1 MTKIEKL
8 TNSTSLTQIADGQDI
23 PVKSDT
29 LASAFPDLSES
40 RRKSPEPFAIGRYA
54 IIFIRTLIDVLLLT

>member
-40 RRKSPEPFAIGRYA
+40 RSKGTEPFAIGRYA